1 MVITTSQTKLILL
14 QMSWSQFKSIE
25 PILDQPGVRL
35 SFLQDV
41 LEILPMP
48 GREHERLKSRIGA
61 LIELFCLL
69 KNIEIEPVGAMTL
82 ESEVGLVRRQADEAY
97 EIGNTER
104 ASLAVEVVITSGGID
119 KLEAYRRL
127 EVPEVWFWEDGE
139 LLMFQLTDVGYEPIT
154 QSLNLP
160 QLNIELFKQCV
171 QIPRHN
177 QALREFQQ
185 RLKA

>member
-1 MVITTSQTKLILL
+1 
-14 QMSWSQFKSIE
+14 
-25 PILDQPGVRL
+25 
-35 SFLQDV
+35 
-41 LEILPMP
+41 MP

-69 KNIEIEPVGAMTL
+69 KGIEIEPVGAMTL

-97 EIGNTER
+97 EFGGNRER
-104 ASLAVEVVITSGGID
+104 PDLAVEVVITSGGID

-127 EVPEVWFWEDGE
+127 KIPEVWFWKDGE
-139 LLMFQLTDVGYEPIT
+139 LSMFQLTDVRYEPIT

-160 QLNIELFKQCV
+160 RLDMELFKRCV

-177 QALREFQQ
+177 QALTEFQQ
-185 RLKA
+185 GLQAQD

>member
-1 MVITTSQTKLILL
+1 MVVKISQTKPILL

-35 SFLQDV
+35 SFLQTV

-48 GREHERLKSRIGA
+48 GREHERIKSRIGA

-69 KNIEIEPVGAMTL
+69 NGIEIEPVGAMTL

-97 EIGNTER
+97 EFGDNRER
-104 ASLAVEVVITSGGID
+104 PDLAIEVVLTSGGIN

-127 EVPEVWFWEDGE
+127 QIPEVWFWEDEE
-139 LLMFQLTDVGYEPIT
+139 LSMFQLTGV
-154 QSLNLP
+154 
-160 QLNIELFKQCV
+160 K
-171 QIPRHN
+171 
-177 QALREFQQ
+177 
-185 RLKA
+185 

>member
-1 MVITTSQTKLILL
+1 MVITTSQTKPILL

-97 EIGNTER
+97 EFGRER